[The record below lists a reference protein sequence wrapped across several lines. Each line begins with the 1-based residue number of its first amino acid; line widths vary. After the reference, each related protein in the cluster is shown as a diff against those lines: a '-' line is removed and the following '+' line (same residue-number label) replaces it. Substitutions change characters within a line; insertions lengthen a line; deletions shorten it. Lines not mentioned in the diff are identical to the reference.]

1 MLYNNEVL
9 NPMKN
14 QTQYKIRKAKSKDAQ
29 QILDYLSVIGSESD
43 NLTFG
48 AEGLG
53 ITLEDEIKM
62 IDSIS
67 KSDNSVM
74 ILCFDEDQLVSVANL
89 SGKTRERMKHYA
101 TLGISVR
108 QSHWHQGI
116 GKAMMK
122 KLNQFAQKNSFLEMI
137 ELEVRSD
144 NHHAIHLYESFGFK
158 QVGVMPKLMK
168 INGSYYDTL
177 VMVKE
182 CKKKL

>member
-1 MLYNNEVL
+1 MV
-9 NPMKN
+9 KN
-14 QTQYKIRKAKSKDAQ
+14 TIEKSHLHIRKARLSDAQ
-29 QILDYLSVIGSESD
+29 SILDYLLVIGAESD

-53 ITLEDEIKM
+53 ITLEDEMKM
-62 IDSIS
+62 IETIS

-74 ILCFDEDQLVSVANL
+74 VLCFDNELLVSVANL
-89 SGKTRERMKHYA
+89 SGKSRERMKHYA

-108 QSHWHQGI
+108 QSHWHKGI

-122 KLNQFAQKNSFLEMI
+122 KLDQFAQKNSFLEMI

-158 QVGVMPKLMK
+158 HVGVMPKLMK

-182 CKKKL
+182 CKKKV

>member
-1 MLYNNEVL
+1 MYNELVKKPIVKPHL
-9 NPMKN
+9 
-14 QTQYKIRKAKSKDAQ
+14 QIRKAKLSDAQ
-29 QILDYLSVIGSESD
+29 IILDYLLVIGSESD

-53 ITLEDEIKM
+53 YTVEEETKT
-62 IDSIS
+62 IDTIS

-74 ILCFDEDQLVSVANL
+74 LLGFVDEQLVSVANL
-89 SGKTRERMKHYA
+89 SGKSRERMKHYA

-108 QSHWHQGI
+108 KSHWHQGI

-122 KLNQFAQKNSFLEMI
+122 RLLAFAKKNSILEMI

-144 NHHAIHLYESFGFK
+144 NQHAIHLYESLGFK
-158 QVGVMPKLMK
+158 QVGIMPKLMK
-168 INGSYYDTL
+168 INGSTYDTL

-182 CKKKL
+182 CEKKND